1 MHGFLLHV
9 PWRSVHQVLAFCY
22 QPLTHHNSCH
32 LPCPSHA
39 EASSKWMI
47 APSVLA
53 TCELCGWNFLCA
65 CPQAFVAPNLYN
77 PSPNRK
83 PHTKSPSFAM
93 YIVGLPNACSIARLW
108 DTLSDKKFTL
118 CEAVIL
124 IPLERTFSR
133 AVSEAYPPPAPAP
146 IPPWQLGN
154 LKHKYAPPQ

>member
-1 MHGFLLHV
+1 MDDS
-9 PWRSVHQVLAFCY
+9 PKCSR
-22 QPLTHHNSCH
+22 N
-32 LPCPSHA
+32 
-39 EASSKWMI
+39 
-47 APSVLA
+47 
-53 TCELCGWNFLCA
+53 LCAWNFLCA

-124 IPLERTFSR
+124 VPLEGTFSR